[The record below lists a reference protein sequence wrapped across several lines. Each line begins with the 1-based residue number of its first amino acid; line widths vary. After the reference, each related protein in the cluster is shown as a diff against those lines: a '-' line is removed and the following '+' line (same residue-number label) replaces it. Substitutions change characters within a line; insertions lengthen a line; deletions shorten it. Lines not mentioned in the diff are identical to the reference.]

1 MIGLRNADWKMENKD
16 GIGRFVKAH
25 ENMYATAV
33 AEIRNGRKESHWMW
47 YIFPQLRGLGRTFN
61 ADYYGL
67 SGVEEAKAYME
78 HPVLKAHMEES
89 LGALLS
95 LPTDDAE
102 EIFGSLDAMKLRS
115 SMTVFDMACPD
126 GLFVR
131 VLDKYFNGRR
141 DNRTIGMVNRTIGG

>member
-1 MIGLRNADWKMENKD
+1 
-16 GIGRFVKAH
+16 
-25 ENMYATAV
+25 
-33 AEIRNGRKESHWMW
+33 MW

-67 SGVEEAKAYME
+67 ADVEEAKAYME
-78 HPVLKAHMEES
+78 HPILKAHMEES
-89 LGALLS
+89 VEALLA

-115 SMTVFDMACPD
+115 SMTVFDMAFPD
-126 GLFVR
+126 GIFAR

-141 DNRTIGMVNRTIGG
+141 DHRTIGMVNRTIGG